1 MATVQEFSFAE
12 FVKSILWLAFWI
24 LVIFT
29 LILLPIIFIVLF
41 FVPAPEIA
49 GIEMNPY
56 LLLTMMVN
64 PEIGA
69 PLIKLTMEQPFFR
82 VAVFPGFTF
91 AALFATAIIFVERKF
106 LAKMQIRVG
115 PYYAG
120 REVFWWARSLEG
132 LLQML
137 ADLLKLLGKEV
148 IIPSGAD
155 KPIFWAAPVVL
166 VVASSALIAVIPA
179 GPGWV
184 IADIDV
190 GLLVVFAILG
200 FFPLTALLA
209 SWASNSKYPFIG
221 GLRALHQMIA
231 YEIPLILSVL
241 GVVILSGQLNLSKI
255 VVAQE
260 PYWYILLL
268 PIGAFVFFITALAEL
283 ERVPFDLPEAES
295 EIVAGW
301 LTEYSGMSYGLIQ
314 LASYIKLYALAA
326 LFVTLFL
333 GGWMGPPPLAFLGP
347 NAPSGID
354 LFGVEILSTQEAVGI
369 FWFTVKTFGISVLM
383 LLPRGINPRIRID
396 ILLRTG
402 WAKLIA
408 ISFINIFIALALLY
422 LGVAGPAGPVGVI
435 SP

>member
-1 MATVQEFSFAE
+1 VATVTQFSFAD
-12 FVKSILWLAFWI
+12 FVKSFLWIVFWI

-29 LILLPIIFIVLF
+29 LVLLPIIFIVLF
-41 FVPAPEIA
+41 YVPPPEIE
-49 GIEMNPY
+49 GIEITPY
-56 LLLTMMVN
+56 LLLSMMVN
-64 PEIGA
+64 PQIGA
-69 PLIKLTMEQPFFR
+69 PLIRATMETPLFK

-91 AALFATAIIFVERKF
+91 AALIATVVIYIERKF

-132 LLQML
+132 ILQMV
-137 ADLLKLLGKEV
+137 ADLFKLLGKE
-148 IIPSGAD
+148 IIVPSGAD

-166 VVASSALIAVIPA
+166 VVAASGLVALIPA
-179 GPGWV
+179 APGWV
-184 IADIDV
+184 VADIDV
-190 GLLVVFAILG
+190 GLLVVFALIG

-221 GLRALHQMIA
+221 GLRALHQMIS

-241 GVVILSGQLNLSKI
+241 GVVILSGKLNLSEI
-255 VVAQE
+255 VVAQD

-268 PIGAFVFFITALAEL
+268 PVGAFVFFVTILAEL
-283 ERVPFDLPEAES
+283 ERIPFDLPEAES

-301 LTEYSGMSYGLIQ
+301 LTEYSGMAYGLLQ
-314 LASYIKLYALAA
+314 LAAYIKLYALAA
-326 LFVTLFL
+326 LFATLFL
-333 GGWMGPPPLAFLGP
+333 GGWMGPMVASDL
-347 NAPSGID
+347 D
-354 LFGVEILSTQEAVGI
+354 LFGYTILTAEEGNGI
-369 FWFTVKTFGISVLM
+369 FWFLVKTFGIAMLM
-383 LLPRGINPRIRID
+383 LVVRGINPRIRID

-422 LGVAGPAGPVGVI
+422 LGVAHPVEVI
-435 SP
+435 GA

>member
-1 MATVQEFSFAE
+1 VATVTQFSFTD
-12 FVKSILWLAFWI
+12 FVKSLLWLTFWI

-29 LILLPIIFIVLF
+29 LVLLPIIFIILF
-41 FVPAPEIA
+41 YVPAPEIE
-49 GIEMNPY
+49 GIEITPY

-69 PLIKLTMEQPFFR
+69 PLIRATFETPLFK
-82 VAVFPGFTF
+82 VAMFPGFTF
-91 AALFATAIIFVERKF
+91 AALFATLIIFIERKF
-106 LAKMQIRVG
+106 LAKMQIRIG

-132 LLQML
+132 ILQML

-148 IIPSGAD
+148 ILPAGAD

-166 VVASSALIAVIPA
+166 VVAASGLISVIPA
-179 GPGWV
+179 APNWV

-190 GLLVVFAILG
+190 GLLVVFAVLG

-221 GLRALHQMIA
+221 GLRALHQMIS

-241 GVVILSGQLNLSKI
+241 GVVILSGTLNMSKI
-255 VVAQE
+255 VAAQE

-301 LTEYSGMSYGLIQ
+301 LTEYSGMAYGLIQ
-314 LASYIKLYALAA
+314 LAAYIKLYALAA
-326 LFVTLFL
+326 IFVTLFL
-333 GGWMGPPPLAFLGP
+333 GGWMGPPIAGDLY
-347 NAPSGID
+347 
-354 LFGVEILSTQEAVGI
+354 LFGYNILPAEEGNGI
-369 FWFTVKTFGISVLM
+369 FWFSMKTLGISVLM

-408 ISFINIFIALALLY
+408 ITFINIFIALGLLY
-422 LGVAGPAGPVGVI
+422 LGVAHPVGVI
-435 SP
+435 ST

>member
-1 MATVQEFSFAE
+1 MATAIQFSFTD
-12 FVKSILWLAFWI
+12 FVKSLLWLAFWV
-24 LVIFT
+24 LVTFT
-29 LILLPIIFIVLF
+29 LVLLPIIFIVLF
-41 FVPAPEIA
+41 YVPAPEVE
-49 GIEMNPY
+49 GIEITPY
-56 LLLTMMVN
+56 LLLTMMFN

-69 PLIKLTMEQPFFR
+69 PLIRPTIEQPFFR
-82 VAVFPGFTF
+82 VAMFPGFTF
-91 AALFATAIIFVERKF
+91 AALFATLIIFIERKF
-106 LAKMQIRVG
+106 LAKMQVRVG

-132 LLQML
+132 VLQMI
-137 ADLLKLLGKEV
+137 ADLLKLISKE
-148 IIPSGAD
+148 IIVPSGAD
-155 KPIFWAAPVVL
+155 KPVFWAAPVVL
-166 VVASSALIAVIPA
+166 MIAASALISVIPA

-221 GLRALHQMIA
+221 GLRALHQMVA

-241 GVVILSGQLNLSKI
+241 GVVILSGSLNLSRI
-255 VVAQE
+255 VEAQQ
-260 PYWYILLL
+260 PYWFFFLL
-268 PIGAFVFFITALAEL
+268 PVGAFVFFITILAEL

-301 LTEYSGMSYGLIQ
+301 LTEYSGMAYGLIQ

-333 GGWMGPPPLAFLGP
+333 GGWMGPPVAG
-347 NAPSGID
+347 D
-354 LFGVEILSTQEAVGI
+354 LIIFNHNVLPAAEGSGI
-369 FWFTVKTFGISVLM
+369 FWFFVKTLGVSMLI

-402 WAKLIA
+402 WAKLIGVA
-408 ISFINIFIALALLY
+408 FINIFIALGLLY
-422 LGVAGPAGPVGVI
+422 AGVVHPTGMIAP
-435 SP
+435 

>member
-1 MATVQEFSFAE
+1 MTTAIEFSFAD
-12 FVKSILWLAFWI
+12 FVKSLLWLAFWV

-29 LILLPIIFIVLF
+29 LIILPIIFIVLF
-41 FVPAPEIA
+41 YVPAPQIE
-49 GIEMNPY
+49 GIEITPY

-64 PEIGA
+64 PEIGV
-69 PLIKLTMEQPFFR
+69 PLINATLDTSFFK

-91 AALFATAIIFVERKF
+91 AALFATAIIFIERKF

-148 IIPSGAD
+148 ILPSGAD

-166 VVASSALIAVIPA
+166 VVASSALIALIPA

-241 GVVILSGQLNLSKI
+241 GVVILSGTLNLSNI
-255 VVAQE
+255 VVAQQ
-260 PYWYILLL
+260 PYWFILLL

-314 LASYIKLYALAA
+314 LASYIKLYALAG

-347 NAPSGID
+347 NAPSGVD
-354 LFGVEILSTQEAVGI
+354 LFGVEILSTQEAVGML
-369 FWFTVKTFGISVLM
+369 WFVVKTLGVSILM

-408 ISFINIFIALALLY
+408 ISFINIFIAVALLY
-422 LGVAGPAGPVGVI
+422 LGVVNPVGVNGG
-435 SP
+435 

>member
-1 MATVQEFSFAE
+1 MTTVTEFSFAD
-12 FVKSILWLAFWI
+12 FVKSILWLAFWV

-29 LILLPIIFIVLF
+29 LVLLPITFIVLF
-41 FVPAPEIA
+41 YVPAPEIE
-49 GIEMNPY
+49 GIEITPY
-56 LLLTMMVN
+56 LLLTMIVN
-64 PEIGA
+64 PQIGA
-69 PLIKLTMEQPFFR
+69 PLIKATLEMPLFK
-82 VAVFPGFTF
+82 VAMFPGFTF
-91 AALFATAIIFVERKF
+91 AALFATMIIFIERKF
-106 LAKMQIRVG
+106 LAKMQLRVG
-115 PYYAG
+115 PHHAG
-120 REVFWWARSLEG
+120 REVFWWAHSLG
-132 LLQML
+132 GFLQMI

-148 IIPSGAD
+148 ILPSGAD

-166 VVASSALIAVIPA
+166 VVASSALISVIPA

-184 IADIDV
+184 IANIDV
-190 GLLVVFAILG
+190 GLLVVFAILS

-221 GLRALHQMIA
+221 GLRALHQMIS

-241 GVVILSGQLNLSKI
+241 GVVILAGTLNMSEI
-255 VVAQE
+255 VEAQQ

-268 PIGAFVFFITALAEL
+268 PVGAFVFFITALAEL

-301 LTEYSGMSYGLIQ
+301 LTEYSGMAYGLIQ

-326 LFVTLFL
+326 VFVTLFL
-333 GGWMGPPPLAFLGP
+333 GGWMGPMVAQDLY
-347 NAPSGID
+347 
-354 LFGVEILSTQEAVGI
+354 LFGVNILPADQGNGI
-369 FWFTVKTFGISVLM
+369 FWFIVKTLGVSILI

-408 ISFINIFIALALLY
+408 ISFINIFIALGLLY
-422 LGVAGPAGPVGVI
+422 LGVTHPVGVFG
-435 SP
+435 